1 MWRQLF
7 ADLAEAV
14 PAARISARF
23 HAGFAD
29 AVCELG
35 ERIALAHS
43 IRTVALSGGV
53 FQNRRLFEGICSGLR
68 ARGLEVLTHRR
79 VPTNDGGLALG
90 QAVMAAASLADVGT

>member
-1 MWRQLF
+1 MWRELF

-23 HAGFAD
+23 HLGFAD
-29 AVCELG
+29 AVCDLG
-35 ERIALAHS
+35 GRIASAHATE
-43 IRTVALSGGV
+43 TVALSGGV
-53 FQNRRLFEGICSGLR
+53 FQNRTLFERVCEGLR

-90 QAVMAAASLADVGT
+90 QAVTAAALLADVDA